1 MVKLNRFIQFNDE
14 TIDANQLLL
23 YERLGR
29 ALADAPYLALTER
42 KLFELQPKEGGISL
56 SVFWRHRS
64 EEITHAGRLS
74 DVYLM
79 TSGFWKNF
87 SVSDWLKFR
96 QRYENHHLRKFAEEL
111 LLMFEEFRLMDLVEK
126 QRPGTG
132 RAFSVRRKLMLE
144 FHHDRFISNFKKGFY
159 ADALMDQLFITLHD
173 SLFAQSTVNWEL
185 PIEQI
190 LLIASHATDSTS
202 TSKMMAVVER
212 IIYMIEEVIEQDLIH
227 QYYAIG
233 DSISN
238 ETAVFHYHDGMEEA
252 EKGEAEVKETI
263 DEVFRTW
270 HRESESESGVHLEYE
285 LEHGRAGRGN
295 GSNVTE
301 GNENAEVQEIGTGQS
316 EGNES
321 EQWSDEERE
330 QSAKKIGKKKAC
342 QEFGKENA
350 NVVFEEK
357 VIEAVNDESNK
368 VKLLKWREEH
378 KPYIRSFVEEMKKRI
393 ELKEDARRT
402 GLVKGRLSPKLTT
415 LLVDERPRPFYR
427 KNIPSDKLDAVF
439 GLMVD
444 GSASMMDKLDETKKA
459 VLMFH
464 DVLRQLSVPHEISS
478 YYEDANHATK
488 EVQPNVFGL
497 MHTFPEQR
505 LDSGLSILSF
515 ETNEDNR
522 DGFAIRWM
530 TRRLLRRPEKN
541 KYLLVFSDGEPS
553 AFGYD
558 RNGILDTREAVMEA
572 EKKGISVIHLFLA
585 SEEPTDDQ
593 RALFSMMFGNKSA
606 ASHSVENFTDQTLRI
621 LRKLLSIAIG

>member
-14 TIDANQLLL
+14 TIDVNQLLL

-29 ALADAPYLALTER
+29 ALADAPYLELTER

-56 SVFWRHRS
+56 SVFWRHRPP
-64 EEITHAGRLS
+64 EITHLGRLS
-74 DVYLM
+74 DVYIM
-79 TSGFWKNF
+79 TAGFWKNF
-87 SVSDWLKFR
+87 SVRDWLSFR
-96 QRYENHHLRKFAEEL
+96 RQYEKHHLRKFAEEL
-111 LLMFEEFRLMDLVEK
+111 LLMLEEFRLMDLVERI
-126 QRPGTG
+126 RPGTS
-132 RAFSVRRKLMLE
+132 RAFSVRRQLMLQ
-144 FHHDRFISNFKKGFY
+144 FHHDRLNSNFKKGFY
-159 ADALMDQLFITLHD
+159 ADALMDLLFITLHD
-173 SLFAQSTVNWEL
+173 SMFAHSTVDWEL

-190 LLIASHATDSTS
+190 LIRASYATDATS
-202 TSKMMAVVER
+202 TSEMVDIVTR
-212 IIYMIEEVIEQDLIH
+212 IMYMIEEVIGEDITH
-227 QYYAIG
+227 QYYAVG
-233 DSISN
+233 DSISD
-238 ETAVFHYHDGMEEA
+238 ETAVFHYHDGMKDA
-252 EKGEAEVKETI
+252 EKGEPEVKDTI

-270 HRESESESGVHLEYE
+270 HRENESESGVHLEYE
-285 LEHGRAGRGN
+285 LEHGRSGSGN
-295 GSNVTE
+295 GNNASE
-301 GNENAEVQEIGTGQS
+301 GNENAEIQETGTGQS

-321 EQWSDEERE
+321 EQWSDEEHE
-330 QSAKKIGKKKAC
+330 QTDKKIGQKKAGK
-342 QEFGKENA
+342 EFGKEHA
-350 NVVFEEK
+350 HVVFEEK
-357 VIEAVNDESNK
+357 VVEAVSDEANK
-368 VKLLKWREEH
+368 VKLLRWREEH

-402 GLVKGRLSPKLTT
+402 GLAKGRLSPKLTT

-439 GLMVD
+439 GLLVD

-464 DVLRQLSVPHEISS
+464 DVLRHLSVPHEISS

-497 MHTFPEQR
+497 MHTFMEYRQ
-505 LDSGLSILSF
+505 DNGLSILSF

-530 TRRLLRRPEKN
+530 SRRLLARPEKN
-541 KYLLVFSDGEPS
+541 KFLLVFSDGEPS

-572 EKKGISVIHLFLA
+572 EKRGISVIHLFLA

-606 ASHSVENFTDQTLRI
+606 ASDSVENFTDQTLRI
-621 LRKLLSIAIG
+621 LRKLLAIAIG